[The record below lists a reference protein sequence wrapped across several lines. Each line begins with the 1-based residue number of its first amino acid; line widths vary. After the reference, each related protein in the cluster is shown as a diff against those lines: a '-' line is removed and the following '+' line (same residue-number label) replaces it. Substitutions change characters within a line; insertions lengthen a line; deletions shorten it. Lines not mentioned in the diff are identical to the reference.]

1 MGMNRKW
8 NMKVFELHD
17 SDGGQGGGDQGN
29 VPETPINDDV
39 YVDTSSSSII
49 MSKYPFTAEGM
60 LPPDVDPSSILEIN
74 LSDLTK
80 DPAFTSYVMDVT
92 NWHFM
97 QGNSS
102 NIQVDTDNN
111 KLTFKSVT
119 RALLDLPTDSPKWV
133 LKFNLKTDKIFFRN
147 FLYFDGVEDE
157 TQTAVRYQYGMDIP
171 RQGYP
176 HLEHIT
182 NIVQNNYDAEVVE
195 QTIAD
200 EQYFTGSYAMP
211 VVVTR
216 WNNVYTLYYDNRYMI
231 TIPTENDTLNRIGF
245 WSWSSSKAEVT
256 DMELYIIDNDS
267 EATNIIINSNT
278 EAEPEVEPELEVEPE
293 RQI

>member
-1 MGMNRKW
+1 MNRKW
-8 NMKVFELHD
+8 NMRVFELHD
-17 SDGGQGGGDQGN
+17 SDGSQGESGQGN
-29 VPETPINDDV
+29 IPEVPINDDV
-39 YVDTSSSSII
+39 YVDTSGSSII

-60 LPPDVDPSSILEIN
+60 LPPNVDPSSILEIN

-80 DPAFTSYVMDVT
+80 NPDFTNYVMDAT

-102 NIQVDTDNN
+102 NIQVDTNN
-111 KLTFKSVT
+111 NSLTFRSVT
-119 RALLDLPTDSPKWV
+119 KAFLDLPTDSPKWV
-133 LKFNLKTDKIFFRN
+133 LKFNLKTHRILFRN
-147 FLYFDGVEDE
+147 FFYFDGVEDE
-157 TQTAVRYQYGMDIP
+157 TQTTIRYQYGIDVP
-171 RQGYP
+171 GQGYP

-182 NIVQNNYDAEVVE
+182 NVGTNYFDAEVVD

-245 WSWSSSKAEVT
+245 WSWSGSQADVT

-267 EATNIIINSNT
+267 EATNIIINTNT
-278 EAEPEVEPELEVEPE
+278 EVEP
-293 RQI
+293 